1 MANVI
6 AGRLGD
12 EGIKAF
18 VFCEECGIGVLPVPA
33 PVHVIVRPEDE
44 SAARELLD

>member
-1 MANVI
+1 MARVI

-12 EGIKAF
+12 QGIKAF
-18 VFCEECGIGVLPVPA
+18 VFQEEIGTGALPVPA

-44 SAARELLD
+44 PAARDLLA